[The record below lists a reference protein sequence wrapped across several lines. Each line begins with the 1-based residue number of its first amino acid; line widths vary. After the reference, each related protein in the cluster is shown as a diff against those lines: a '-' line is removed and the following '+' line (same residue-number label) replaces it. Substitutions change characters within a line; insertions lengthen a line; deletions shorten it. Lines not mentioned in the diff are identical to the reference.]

1 MKKIEKLNSFR
12 GFTFIGLLAN
22 SLFILFIIV
31 TMIYYANYIRTGTII
46 PIVEGIAYSIE
57 VMGFVLMLVSI
68 VGYSV
73 KLRFRLPLKIAMSIY
88 FLTEFI
94 FMICDFNLIDVSEF
108 YSPASKAV
116 IIGHCIFS
124 AAISMFYMQLDSDKK
139 CLQIAVSVTAVIMM
153 LASFAIVYNVR
164 VYASILVNSFAYIVL
179 YSSILFFDKR
189 EMIYANCHGD
199 IAKVYEESDFFN
211 DNN

>member
-1 MKKIEKLNSFR
+1 
-12 GFTFIGLLAN
+12 
-22 SLFILFIIV
+22 
-31 TMIYYANYIRTGTII
+31 
-46 PIVEGIAYSIE
+46 
-57 VMGFVLMLVSI
+57 
-68 VGYSV
+68 
-73 KLRFRLPLKIAMSIY
+73 
-88 FLTEFI
+88 
-94 FMICDFNLIDVSEF
+94 
-108 YSPASKAV
+108 
-116 IIGHCIFS
+116 
-124 AAISMFYMQLDSDKK
+124 MFYMQLDSDKK

-189 EMIYANCHGD
+189 EMIYANCHDD